1 MSIMQTLRESKL
13 FAGVGEEHLQALV
26 PAFRRIDVEK
36 ESIVLKEG
44 EPARYVYLV
53 EEGRV
58 ILHVN
63 LERPDG
69 SSTGPTTF
77 ASITPGEAFG
87 WSALVEPRLN
97 TLSAS
102 AAERSSL
109 IRVEEAALRE
119 MFSSDPAMGYVVMSN
134 IAEILTERLTG
145 AREALVYHRSWV
157 EYQQT
162 LAEGAS

>member
-109 IRVEEAALRE
+109 IRVEEAALRG
-119 MFSSDPAMGYVVMSN
+119 DVQ
-134 IAEILTERLTG
+134 L
-145 AREALVYHRSWV
+145 RSRDGIRRHV
-157 EYQQT
+157 EYSRNINGKT
-162 LAEGAS
+162 HGRPGGPGLPP